1 MVMSRRQLLRMM
13 AACSAMP
20 FAGQLAP
27 AHAAGGDYKALICIF
42 LFGGNDSFNTL
53 VPSQPG
59 EYSIYKTS
67 RGNMAVA
74 QADLHGNDWPDQAGR
89 RVALHKNMPHL
100 NQLLLD
106 GRAAIVSN
114 VGPVMPS
121 ANNGF
126 QYGVPRLFSH
136 NDQQMQWMT
145 AAYERRLEKGW
156 AGKLGDRLSNP
167 GGLPLNYTVD
177 GNNVLQLGNASS
189 PFIMS
194 SINGIS
200 SYVNFYNANW
210 SSEVSRRAAFERI
223 LASQYPAGAS
233 EYAAALGRSMSL
245 SRTLGEAFALSA
257 NTYESLFQGGA
268 HGVLSRQLLQVVR
281 LLHAQSALNMSR
293 QIFFVSL
300 GGFDTHDHQLYKH
313 PLLLAQ
319 LDAALQGL
327 TQALDAMGLA
337 DKVTTFT
344 ASEFGRSLVS
354 NGDGTDHGWGG
365 HHFVIGDAVRPGL
378 YGALPDLA
386 LGSSDDVGGG
396 RIIPTLPV
404 EHYFSELLGWFGV
417 SQSDRGLIMPAL
429 AAGPQP
435 VTLPGFMEVG

>member
-1 MVMSRRQLLRMM
+1 MVISRRQLLRMM

-20 FAGQLAP
+20 FAGRLAP
-27 AHAAGGDYKALICIF
+27 AHASSGDYKALICIF

-53 VPSQPG
+53 VPSQSG
-59 EYSIYKTS
+59 EYAAYKAS

-74 QADLHGNDWPDQAGR
+74 QADLHGNDWADQAGR
-89 RVALHKNMPHL
+89 RVALHKSMPHL

-114 VGPVMPS
+114 VGPVMPAAS
-121 ANNGF
+121 NGF
-126 QYGVPRLFSH
+126 PYGVPRLFSH

-145 AAYERRLEKGW
+145 AAYDRRLEKGW
-156 AGKLGDRLSNP
+156 AGKLGDILSNP

-177 GNNVLQLGNASS
+177 GNNILQLGNSSS

-210 SSEVSRRAAFERI
+210 PNEVSRRAAFERI
-223 LASQYPAGAS
+223 LAEQYPRGTA
-233 EYAAALGRSMSL
+233 EYAAGLQRSMRL
-245 SRTLGEAFALSA
+245 SRTLGDAFALSA
-257 NTYESLFQGGA
+257 NIYDSLFQGGA
-268 HGVLSRQLLQVVR
+268 HGALSRQLLQVVR

-313 PLLLAQ
+313 PLLLGQ

-378 YGALPDLA
+378 YGQLPDLT
-386 LGSSDDVGGG
+386 LGSPDDVGGG
-396 RIIPTLPV
+396 RIIPSLPT
-404 EHYFSELLGWFGV
+404 EQYFTALLEWFGISKV
-417 SQSDRGLIMPAL
+417 GLETIFPSL
-429 AAGPQP
+429 AASNV
-435 VTLPGFMEVG
+435 VTDFNSFMFC